1 MPAQNLVYLFA
12 AYTII
17 WIVLFGYM
25 LFLAQQ
31 VGDLRSQLDGL
42 RRQRRD
48 SHANALAKGEGSPR
62 HAAN

>member
-31 VGDLRSQLDGL
+31 VGDLRSQLDAL

-48 SHANALAKGEGSPR
+48 SHADALAEGEGLPR
-62 HAAN
+62 RIAN